1 MNVSDQIIAV
11 INDLCEKLGIA
22 IDWSS
27 ENILPKVE
35 ELCTKYISYEI
46 WTSVAWIALWC
57 GITLLSWIIAGTLLH
72 KERKQPE
79 DDRWNFDDRA
89 MPFVTVVMIVVAA
102 LASFITICV
111 VGTQIFDI
119 VEATVFPEK
128 TIYEFVSSKL
138 QSLNNR

>member
-22 IDWSS
+22 IDWSA

-35 ELCTKYISYEI
+35 ELCAKYISYEI

-57 GITLLSWIIAGTLLH
+57 GITLLMWIIAGTLLH
-72 KERKQPE
+72 KERKQDE
-79 DDRWNFDDRA
+79 VDRWDFDSRA

-102 LASFITICV
+102 LASFITVCV

-119 VEATVFPEK
+119 VEAKVFPEK

-138 QSLNNR
+138 QSLNSR

>member
-22 IDWSS
+22 IDWSA

-35 ELCTKYISYEI
+35 ELCAKYISYEI
-46 WTSVAWIALWC
+46 WTSVAWMALWC
-57 GITLLSWIIAGTLLH
+57 SITLLLWIIASVMVH
-72 KERKQPE
+72 KERKKDE
-79 DDRWNFDDRA
+79 LDRWDFDCGV
-89 MPFVTVVMIVVAA
+89 MPYVTVIMIIAA
-102 LASFITICV
+102 AISSFITLCV

-138 QSLNNR
+138 QSLNSR

>member
-1 MNVSDQIIAV
+1 MNISDQIIAV

-22 IDWSS
+22 IDWSA

-35 ELCTKYISYEI
+35 ELCAKYISYEI
-46 WTSVAWIALWC
+46 WTSVAWITLWC
-57 GITLLSWIIAGTLLH
+57 GITLLSWIIAGTMFH
-72 KERKQPE
+72 KEHKQPE
-79 DDRWNFDDRA
+79 RDRWDFDNRVT
-89 MPFVTVVMIVVAA
+89 PFITVIMLIVAT
-102 LASFITICV
+102 LASFITVCV
-111 VGTQIFDI
+111 VGAQVFDI

>member
-22 IDWSS
+22 IDWSA

-35 ELCTKYISYEI
+35 ELCAKYISYEI

-57 GITLLSWIIAGTLLH
+57 GITILMWIIAGTLLH
-72 KERKQPE
+72 KERKQDE
-79 DDRWNFDDRA
+79 EDRWDFDSRA
-89 MPFVTVVMIVVAA
+89 MPFVTVAMIVVAA
-102 LASFITICV
+102 LASFITVCV

-119 VEATVFPEK
+119 VEAKVFPEK

-138 QSLNNR
+138 QSLNSR